1 MGRFE
6 HHLPAPSSTANC
18 LFSCLYAPWWNWF
31 KCRTDEYLYW
41 LNVTDWIRNL
51 KRTLGASRIELNCI
65 VIRELFVCTELP
77 NDELASIRT

>member
-31 KCRTDEYLYW
+31 KCKADEYLYW
-41 LNVTDWIRNL
+41 LSVTDWIHNL
-51 KRTLGASRIELNCI
+51 KRTLGAAPYF
-65 VIRELFVCTELP
+65 REQ
-77 NDELASIRT
+77 SITCFPAYLSLVMNKEIY